1 MDVSR
6 RLSITAGVTAIAV
19 AAYNPV
25 ALALVNRADP
35 TTDRLGVPVV
45 AALTALTVLGGVW
58 FIIRPRIEA
67 RWPFLQRHAL
77 IIDTVSLLFF
87 LGLITEQVSTTGE
100 TRHSMWLYYAFVI
113 VFAASYL
120 PRIFTPVFGLL
131 SSACVLI
138 GSLVS
143 GTLGT
148 TGSAGD
154 VLVVCLG
161 LPILSVFMMT
171 LAQAVEQLR
180 LESERART
188 ELADQVEALSRALAE
203 VAHGDLRPGIAEG
216 GRDLAGPVHELWESL
231 DATVSSVRRVVA
243 QVQEGSQQLA
253 AAAVELGATT
263 TQSAAGSV
271 QQAEALAETTASMRQ
286 LTETAAQIAATAESV
301 AYAAEDVTRV
311 SSEGRAVVNL
321 AVDSINEI
329 AGRVESIS
337 AEAISLDQSTAEI
350 DRILAVIDDL
360 ADQTNLLA
368 LNAAIEAARAG
379 EHGRGFAVVAAEV
392 RKLAERAQQATGQIQ
407 TIVVGIRSGTRKTVL
422 ASEEGAK
429 AAKRGAELAD
439 AVEQRLDRIAHA
451 ALRAAQA
458 AGQIQE
464 ATRQHDSSS
473 DQVLATMAHASAASA
488 EQAVGAQASAESVG
502 ALGSLAERLQDSIAE
517 FSVR

>member
-1 MDVSR
+1 MDVAR
-6 RLSITAGVTAIAV
+6 RLSLTAGVTAIAV

-35 TTDRLGVPVV
+35 TTDRLAKPVV
-45 AALTALTVLGGVW
+45 IALTALTMLGGVW
-58 FIIRPRIEA
+58 FILRPRIEA
-67 RWPFLQRHAL
+67 RWPALHRHAL
-77 IIDTVSLLFF
+77 LVDTTSLVFF
-87 LGLITEQVSTTGE
+87 LGLITEQVSTTQT

-131 SSACVLI
+131 SSACVLLSSAI
-138 GSLVS
+138 S
-143 GTLGT
+143 GNLGR
-148 TGSAGD
+148 GSAGD
-154 VLVVCLG
+154 VLIVCLG

-171 LAQAVEQLR
+171 LAHAVEHLR
-180 LESERART
+180 LESERARA
-188 ELADQVEALSRALAE
+188 ELVAQVDALSQALAV
-203 VAHGDLRPGIAEG
+203 VASGDLRPGVTPAGLET
-216 GRDLAGPVHELWESL
+216 AGPVHELWASL
-231 DATVSSVRRVVA
+231 EATLSSVRRVVGE
-243 QVQEGSQQLA
+243 VQESSSQLA
-253 AAAVELGATT
+253 AAALQLGATST
-263 TQSAAGSV
+263 ESAAGSA
-271 QQAEALAETTASMRQ
+271 QQADALAETTASMRL
-286 LTETAAQIAATAESV
+286 LTQTAAQIAETAEDV

-311 SSEGRAVVNL
+311 SSEGRAVVSL

-337 AEAISLDQSTAEI
+337 SEALSLDASTAEI

-392 RKLAERAQQATGQIQ
+392 RKLAERAQEATGQIQ
-407 TIVVGIRSGTRKTVL
+407 AIVVSIRSGTRKTVL
-422 ASEEGAK
+422 ASEEGAR
-429 AAKRGAELAD
+429 AAARGAELAD

-451 ALRAAQA
+451 ATRTAHAAA
-458 AGQIQE
+458 QIQE

-473 DQVLATMAHASAASA
+473 DQVLATMAQASAASA
-488 EQAVGAQASAESVG
+488 EQAVGAQASADSVE
-502 ALGSLAERLQDSIAE
+502 AIGSLAERLQGSIAE